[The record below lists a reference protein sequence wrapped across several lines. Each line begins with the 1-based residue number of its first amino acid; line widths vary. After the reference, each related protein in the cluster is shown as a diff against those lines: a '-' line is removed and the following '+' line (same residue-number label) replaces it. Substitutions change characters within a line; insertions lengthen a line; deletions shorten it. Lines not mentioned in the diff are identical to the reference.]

1 MTIVL
6 AVVFVAVFIFL
17 PAYLMVRHDT
27 DVVER
32 AHHIH

>member
-1 MTIVL
+1 MTIVV
-6 AVVFVAVFIFL
+6 VVFVAVVIVL
-17 PAYLMVRHDT
+17 PAYLMVRHNT